1 MRGFCPRRVRVFEF
15 GVKKLEELS
24 GVISGCRYIGPVV
37 GAGDVLPAAPR
48 EVMVVLPARAA
59 PCCYG
64 CL

>member
-1 MRGFCPRRVRVFEF
+1 M
-15 GVKKLEELS
+15 KKLEELS
-24 GVISGCRYIGPVV
+24 GVISGLKTVLRRFLPLLCRDIGPVV

-48 EVMVVLPARAA
+48 EVLVVLPARAA